1 MNFVKEPHTA
11 IFSGPTGCGK
21 TQLLLDM
28 IEADYK
34 GHFDNIIILCPTIK
48 WNVTYLKRS
57 WVWKDEYVFIYNTS
71 NLCDLIANLSSVFS
85 GEETLFI
92 LDDCITNTE
101 LDKTRSA
108 LLNLAIS
115 GRHRKHSVWMLTQRY
130 NKIPLTVR
138 DQLKQ
143 LFIWFPKNKKEFELV
158 LDENFII
165 DSKEEI
171 ARLKQYLKDTKHGCL
186 FLRMEHPRGYELI
199 N

>member
-1 MNFVKEPHTA
+1 MECVKEPHTS
-11 IFSGPTGCGK
+11 IFTGPTGCGK

-165 DSKEEI
+165 DSKAEI
-171 ARLKQYLKDTKHGCL
+171 ARLK
-186 FLRMEHPRGYELI
+186 
-199 N
+199 